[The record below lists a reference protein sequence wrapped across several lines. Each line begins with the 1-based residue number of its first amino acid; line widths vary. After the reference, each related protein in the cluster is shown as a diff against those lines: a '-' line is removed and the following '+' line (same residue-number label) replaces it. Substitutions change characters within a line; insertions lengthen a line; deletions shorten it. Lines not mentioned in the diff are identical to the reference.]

1 LQAFAGLTPTGE
13 MDIETKE
20 LMGTPRCGVKDMIGH
35 GAVQKRKRRSK
46 FISH

>member
-1 LQAFAGLTPTGE
+1 
-13 MDIETKE
+13 MDTETKE

-46 FISH
+46 VISH